1 MRTQAACPMA
11 GGLLKGLLMMTLEQ
25 LRDLAG
31 TLGFR
36 LYHIAELDH
45 GAVVTDERMAT
56 RTPGLFC
63 AEDVRRTPL
72 RQIITAAADGAMAA
86 TSASAYLGNPV
97 DY

>member
-1 MRTQAACPMA
+1 MFVFVGHQPASS
-11 GGLLKGLLMMTLEQ
+11 LLG
-25 LRDLAG
+25 DL
-31 TLGFR
+31 
-36 LYHIAELDH
+36 AELDH

-63 AEDVRRTPL
+63 AGDVRRTPL